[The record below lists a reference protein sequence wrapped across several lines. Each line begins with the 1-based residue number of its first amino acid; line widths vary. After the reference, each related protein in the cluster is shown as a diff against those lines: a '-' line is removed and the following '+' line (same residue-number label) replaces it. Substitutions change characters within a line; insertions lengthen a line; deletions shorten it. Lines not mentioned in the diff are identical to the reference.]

1 MKIKLLTRNT
11 TPRLEPEI
19 YLAPVKKGQNGKPIQ
34 VGKVLSVTSCPS
46 GKRVME
52 LEIDERNKRRFESI
66 ENPYP
71 ENAEEVTEWVET
83 YFEFWHNRRLLLPTK
98 NR

>member
-19 YLAPVKKGQNGKPIQ
+19 YLTPVKKDKEGKPIQ
-34 VGKVLSVTSCPS
+34 VGKILSVTSLPN

-71 ENAEEVTEWVET
+71 EKSEEATEWVET
-83 YFEFWHNRRLLLPTK
+83 YFEFWHKRRLLLPTK